1 MLRRDGA
8 TAMIMASLLT
18 RGANINAK
26 NNNGYTALDAAT
38 AAGRSEM

>member
-1 MLRRDGA
+1 
-8 TAMIMASLLT
+8 MASQQGHREIVQALLT